1 MLESQ
6 NRARGRRVRRARGR
20 GPCVGL
26 LKSTHRL
33 WKHSR
38 SANGV
43 HAFSWCMQRAM
54 ERARGRRTSLLGRRK
69 EDGLGLEERA
79 LQAVEQLAHLGD
91 VVDELVVVGRRCA
104 VVQLP
109 GNDGVNC
116 ERERSCE
123 RLSANETGKAVE
135 VGRTLE
141 SLLAGDRVDP
151 DCERARERAS
161 GRSCTLRR
169 RELGTHPSGT

>member
-6 NRARGRRVRRARGR
+6 NRSRGRVRRAERR
-20 GPCVGL
+20 DPCVGL
-26 LKSTHRL
+26 LKSAHRL
-33 WKHSR
+33 WKQSR
-38 SANGV
+38 SARGM
-43 HAFSWCMQRAM
+43 HAISWCTQRAM
-54 ERARGRRTSLLGRRK
+54 ERARGRRTSLFGWRE
-69 EDGLGLEERA
+69 EDVLGLEERA
-79 LQAVEQLAHLGD
+79 LQAVEQLAHHGE
-91 VVDELVVVGRRCA
+91 VVYELVVVGRRCA

-123 RLSANETGKAVE
+123 RLAANETGKAVE

-169 RELGTHPSGT
+169 RELGTRPSGT